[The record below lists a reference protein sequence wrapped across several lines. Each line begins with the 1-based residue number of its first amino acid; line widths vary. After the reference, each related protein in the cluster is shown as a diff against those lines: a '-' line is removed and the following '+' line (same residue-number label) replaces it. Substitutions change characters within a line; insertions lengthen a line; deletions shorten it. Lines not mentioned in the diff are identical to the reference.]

1 MKVLII
7 GGTGNIS
14 TAITRI
20 LVERGDEVTLYNRGK
35 TQARI
40 PGDCKS
46 IVGDRYDYAAFEAQ
60 MIEADTFDCVIDM
73 IGLKPQDVES
83 TIRSFAGRIGQY
95 VFCSTVDVYTR
106 PAERYP
112 ITEDAERRPSPDFP
126 YALNKAV
133 CENILLEAYER
144 GDFVL
149 TIIRPAKTY
158 NDSQCPIALIGTGTH
173 FLRRVRQG
181 KPIIILGDG
190 TSFYVAAHRDDVGP
204 AFVGA
209 VGNPNAFG
217 KAYHVTGE
225 ERITWEQMYGTVA
238 EVMDAPPLD
247 LVHIP
252 TDLLGR
258 MAPKSAERCVVNWRY
273 NKIFDNAAAKAD
285 LDFRYTIPWADGVRR
300 MVAWHDARGAIDN
313 APDHPLY
320 DRIVSVWRDLGENA
334 VQALAGWDK

>member
-1 MKVLII
+1 MNILII

-20 LVERGDEVTLYNRGK
+20 LVERGDQVTLYNRGK

-40 PGDCKS
+40 PRAYRR
-46 IVGDRYDYAAFEAQ
+46 IVGDRYDYPAFEAQ
-60 MIEADTFDCVIDM
+60 MAEAGTFDCVIDM
-73 IGLKPQDVES
+73 IAFQQADVES

-95 VFCSTVDVYTR
+95 IFCSTVDVYTK
-106 PAERYP
+106 PAGRYP

-126 YALNKAV
+126 YALNKAI
-133 CENILLEAYER
+133 CENVLLEAHER
-144 GDFVL
+144 GDFAV
-149 TIIRPAKTY
+149 TIVRPAKTY
-158 NDSQCPIALIGTGTH
+158 SDSRCPIALIGPGTH

-181 KPIIILGDG
+181 KPILILGDG

-209 VGNPNAFG
+209 VGNPRAYG
-217 KAYHVTGE
+217 KAYHVAGE
-225 ERITWEQMYGTVA
+225 EWLTWEQRYGTVA

-258 MAPKSAERCVVNWRY
+258 MAPQAAERCVVNWRY
-273 NKIFDNAAAKAD
+273 NKIFDNTAAQAD
-285 LDFRYTIPWADGVRR
+285 LGYRYTIPWAEGVRR
-300 MVAWHDARGAIDN
+300 MVAWHDARGAIDH
-313 APDHPLY
+313 APDHTLY
-320 DRIVSVWRDLGENA
+320 DRIVSVWRDLGEHA
-334 VQALAGWDK
+334 VQALVGWEE